1 MDEIQKEKKY
11 HDKINR
17 TLYIYSELLQG
28 NVVEKSKL
36 AEYTGVSEKS
46 IQRDFEDIRNF
57 LQEGET
63 KHQLKYDC
71 HENGYRL
78 DKTAQLML
86 STDEVLAVSKIL
98 LESRAFSKK
107 R

>member
-46 IQRDFEDIRNF
+46 IQRDFEDIRNS
-57 LQEGET
+57 L
-63 KHQLKYDC
+63 
-71 HENGYRL
+71 
-78 DKTAQLML
+78 
-86 STDEVLAVSKIL
+86 
-98 LESRAFSKK
+98 
-107 R
+107 

>member
-57 LQEGET
+57 LQEG
-63 KHQLKYDC
+63 
-71 HENGYRL
+71 
-78 DKTAQLML
+78 
-86 STDEVLAVSKIL
+86 
-98 LESRAFSKK
+98 
-107 R
+107 

>member
-71 HENGYRL
+71 HANG
-78 DKTAQLML
+78 
-86 STDEVLAVSKIL
+86 
-98 LESRAFSKK
+98 
-107 R
+107 

>member
-63 KHQLKYDC
+63 KQQLKYD
-71 HENGYRL
+71 
-78 DKTAQLML
+78 
-86 STDEVLAVSKIL
+86 
-98 LESRAFSKK
+98 
-107 R
+107 